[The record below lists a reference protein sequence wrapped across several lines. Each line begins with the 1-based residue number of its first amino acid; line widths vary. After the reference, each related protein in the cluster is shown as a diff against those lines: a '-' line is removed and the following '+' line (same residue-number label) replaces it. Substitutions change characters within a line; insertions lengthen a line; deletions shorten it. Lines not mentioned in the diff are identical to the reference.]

1 MFGLKAP
8 TPPEWF
14 EACAADLDALLAD
27 HAHCEHKAAASA
39 LSMLAKHP
47 DEPAICDAMVALA
60 HEELEHYQAMAEVV
74 RRRGG
79 RLGHADKDPY
89 VQALLPLA
97 RRQGPA
103 EALVDRLL
111 IAGLIEARSAERFF
125 ILAEQLEDE
134 ELRGFYADFA
144 KTESRHHATFLD
156 LAFGVLP
163 REVVKARFEEL
174 AEAEAAIM
182 LARPPE
188 ARMH

>member
-8 TPPEWF
+8 TPPTWF
-14 EACAADLDALLAD
+14 EACAANLDALLAD

-47 DEPAICDAMVALA
+47 DEPVISEAMVALA
-60 HEELEHYQAMAEVV
+60 QEELEHYQIMAALVHK
-74 RRRGG
+74 RGG
-79 RLGHADKDPY
+79 KLGHADKDPY
-89 VQALLPLA
+89 VVALLPLA

-111 IAGLIEARSAERFF
+111 ISSLIEARSAERFF
-125 ILAEQLEDE
+125 ILAEKLDDE
-134 ELRGFYADFA
+134 ELRAFYADFA
-144 KTESRHHATFLD
+144 ITESRHHAHFLD

-163 REVVKARFEEL
+163 REVVKARFDEL
-174 AEAEAAIM
+174 AAQEAEIM

-188 ARMH
+188 PRMH